1 MKEEKIEV
9 RLSAVEKRAVL
20 RLARA
25 ENKSLSELVRSRV
38 INPALNFD
46 PRQRG
51 FSFEEGGHHRA
62 RTG

>member
-1 MKEEKIEV
+1 MKEEKLEV
-9 RLSAVEKRAVL
+9 RLTGVEKRAVL

-25 ENKSLSELVRSRV
+25 ENKTLSELVRSRV

-46 PRQRG
+46 PRQRA
-51 FSFEEGGHHRA
+51 FSFEEGGRQRA